1 MHFES
6 LERSSLGKHMPRSDD
21 CLRTAI
27 AIRAYSEDPDREPVG
42 MRPPSPE
49 MDASPWTLVFDCETT
64 IDATQRLRFGFY
76 HIRNG
81 DTLEQEG
88 IFSDPIALTADENA
102 ILNNYAEL
110 HHLRLLTIN
119 DFRSAIFL

>member
-42 MRPPSPE
+42 MRPLSPE
-49 MDASPWTLVFDCETT
+49 TDASPWTLVFDCETT
-64 IDATQRLRFGFY
+64 IDATQRLRFGFFQ
-76 HIRNG
+76 IRNNEKL
-81 DTLEQEG
+81 DQEG
-88 IFSDPIALTADENA
+88 IFYDPSAITADESA
-102 ILNNYAEL
+102 LLDNYA
-110 HHLRLLTIN
+110 
-119 DFRSAIFL
+119 

>member
-27 AIRAYSEDPDREPVG
+27 AIRAYSEDPDRDPVG
-42 MRPPSPE
+42 MRPPTPE
-49 MDASPWTLVFDCETT
+49 TDVSPWTLVFDCETT

-76 HIRNG
+76 QIRNG
-81 DTLEQEG
+81 AKVDQEG
-88 IFSDPIALTADENA
+88 IFYVPKAITADEGV
-102 ILNNYAEL
+102 LLSNYAG
-110 HHLRLLTIN
+110 LRQLPLLTS
-119 DFRSAIFL
+119 DAFR